1 MASRIVVKYQGKTYI
16 GDRSSAS
23 VKDLAEN
30 TADKIAEKAT
40 VRLKLVGGDVLVLG
54 TEATQRA
61 AFIVQAVNDEPN
73 SRAVSE
79 KEAEA

>member
-16 GDRSSAS
+16 GDMSSAS
-23 VKDLAEN
+23 VADLAEN
-30 TADKIAEKAT
+30 TADKIAEKAP
-40 VRLKLVGGDVLVLG
+40 VRLKLIGGDVLVLG

-61 AFIVQAVNDEPN
+61 AFIVQSVNDEPN
-73 SRAVSE
+73 GRVVSE

>member
-1 MASRIVVKYQGKTYI
+1 MASRIGVKYQGKTNI

-30 TADKIAEKAT
+30 TTEKIAEKAP
-40 VRLKLVGGDVLVLG
+40 VRLKLIGGDVLVLG

-61 AFIVQAVNDEPN
+61 AFIVQGVNDEPN
-73 SRAVSE
+73 GRVVSG

>member
-16 GDRSSAS
+16 GEKSDAITDSLATRTIGNL
-23 VKDLAEN
+23 VKGG
-30 TADKIAEKAT
+30 
-40 VRLKLVGGDVLVLG
+40 VYSLKLIGGDVLVLG

-61 AFIVQAVNDEPN
+61 AFIVQGVNNEPN
-73 SRAVSE
+73 GCVVSE

>member
-16 GDRSSAS
+16 GDRSPAS

-30 TADKIAEKAT
+30 TADKIAEKAP
-40 VRLKLVGGDVLVLG
+40 VRLNLIGGDVLVLG

-73 SRAVSE
+73 T
-79 KEAEA
+79 

>member
-73 SRAVSE
+73 DRVVSE